1 MTVTPMTGHAMPQAP
16 ARFPT
21 LLVVLSGGGFT
32 FETRT
37 LLGHLRDHVT
47 FVYVRTQFG
56 GVPGQDCIPPGDA
69 HDVPSFATVTR
80 QSLRTSAN
88 AFARTFL
95 TTFGIILNR
104 RIDAVLSV
112 GCSHSIPMLLAG
124 RLTGRRNIF
133 IETITRTDRLSTT
146 GRIVY
151 HLRLSDLF
159 FVQWPD
165 LQTRYPRSSAS
176 TIL

>member
-1 MTVTPMTGHAMPQAP
+1 MTDHAIPRAS
-16 ARFPT
+16 ARLPT
-21 LLVVLSGGGFT
+21 LLVILSGGGFT

-37 LLGHLRDHVT
+37 LLGHLRDRAD
-47 FVYVRTQFG
+47 FVYVRTHFG
-56 GVPGQDCIPPGDA
+56 GMPGQDGIPPGEA
-69 HDVPSFATVTR
+69 REVPSFATVTR
-80 QSLRTSAN
+80 KSPSASAH

-95 TTFGIILNR
+95 TTCGIILSR
-104 RIDAVLSV
+104 RVDAILSV
-112 GCSHSIPMLLAG
+112 GCSHAIPMLLAG

-146 GRIVY
+146 GKIVY
-151 HLRLSDLF
+151 HLRLADQF

-165 LQTRYPRSSAS
+165 LQVQYPRSRAS